1 MCAVDGKLMTI
12 QEIAD
17 YLNVSRECVIAILDD
32 ASIEN
37 VDKKQVAKYARRKR
51 AMQALA
57 DDALDEDLRQEKE

>member
-1 MCAVDGKLMTI
+1 MCVVDGKLMTI

-57 DDALDEDLRQEKE
+57 DDALDEDLRQEKK

>member
-1 MCAVDGKLMTI
+1 MCVVDGKLMTI

>member
-1 MCAVDGKLMTI
+1 MCATDGKLMTI

-17 YLNVSRECVIAILDD
+17 YLGVSREYVIAILDD
-32 ASIEN
+32 ASIED
-37 VDKKQVAKYARRKR
+37 VDKKQVAKYAKRRK